1 MKRKTLLAVLIALAV
16 LALAC
21 GPCGVIGDITGETD
35 GGDEESPAATQPPDD
50 GPGTKVPPTRPPRD
64 EPPPPGGAIKK
75 IPIYPGATA
84 MIEATPPPVPGAAG
98 VYEDAEV
105 GLYETKDGKD
115 KVCDFYEREMPKA
128 GWEKVLFMPVDEGC
142 ITSWLSSDGKTGA
155 TVVVAEQSDGKV
167 FISMVAGRTE

>member
-1 MKRKTLLAVLIALAV
+1 MKRKTLLAVLIALAA

-35 GGDEESPAATQPPDD
+35 GGDEESPAATQPPGD

-64 EPPPPGGAIKK
+64 ESPPGGAMKN

-84 MIEATPPPVPGAAG
+84 VTGVTPPPVPGAAG
-98 VYEDAEV
+98 GYEDVEAR
-105 GLYETKDGKD
+105 LYETGDDKD
-115 KVCDFYEREMPKA
+115 KVCDFYESEMPKA
-128 GWEKVLFMPVDEGC
+128 GWEKAIFMAVDEGC
-142 ITSWLSSDGKTGA
+142 ITSWLSRDGKTGA

-167 FISMVAGRTE
+167 FISIVAGRTE